1 MNTNQTTVKTTT
13 ETLNQ
18 QDNNNQTKTVDSNA
32 STASTLNNTTTGASA
47 NTANNNASTVNNN
60 TASNNTTSDSNANNA
75 SANTKSSNAAS
86 NVNTKS
92 GTVSNVSTTSNNTSA
107 NSANS
112 ASTVSNVNTSNTSNT
127 GKPENE
133 HEGKA
138 ILWAFIANMAIFF
151 IKFIVATITKSA
163 SMMSEAVHSFADTF
177 NEITLVL
184 GKKMSHKTRS
194 RRHPFG
200 TSRGRY
206 LASFLVVVLLFVVG
220 GLYSAIEAFSKMI
233 SILRGGPEMHAVD
246 TSHLIIVLIVCVI
259 SFCLE
264 SYSLHNSILE
274 ARGRY
279 VITHSG
285 KPEDF
290 NLWRFWKGTKS
301 SDLACVITEDVLACI
316 GLIFAGFGTL
326 TALLTGDDI
335 YDAAG
340 GAAVGILLILGAII
354 LGRKIASL
362 LLGEGMSEQ
371 TYNRVEKIANEVLS
385 RKLVNNEFVKT
396 SDGKYEYDANSGNRL
411 ISVEGLHLDEDRI
424 LLTMKIDIK
433 DSAHVD
439 DAVIIDAI
447 ESEVRNNI
455 FWYDWEIKIEVDHF
469 DPNRVRTYPDAE

>member
-1 MNTNQTTVKTTT
+1 MKGTQIKLDTNQTTTNTADKPLTDNSTQTNTTNT
-13 ETLNQ
+13 A
-18 QDNNNQTKTVDSNA
+18 DSNA
-32 STASTLNNTTTGASA
+32 NTN
-47 NTANNNASTVNNN
+47 NTANNDDNNASNADNNSISLNASDRTAIVNNAN
-60 TASNNTTSDSNANNA
+60 NVSSASVNNVSTANTTS
-75 SANTKSSNAAS
+75 NT
-86 NVNTKS
+86 V
-92 GTVSNVSTTSNNTSA
+92 
-107 NSANS
+107 
-112 ASTVSNVNTSNTSNT
+112 
-127 GKPENE
+127 KPENE

-138 ILWAFIANMAIFF
+138 ILWAFIANMVIFL

-233 SILRGGPEMHAVD
+233 SILRGGTEMHAVD

-316 GLIFAGFGTL
+316 GLTLAGFGTL

-340 GAAVGILLILGAII
+340 GAAVGVLLIFGAVI

-447 ESEVRNNI
+447 ESEVRNRI

-469 DPNRVRTYPDAE
+469 DPNRVRTYPDA

>member
-1 MNTNQTTVKTTT
+1 MDTNQTTVKTTAD
-13 ETLNQ
+13 TLN
-18 QDNNNQTKTVDSNA
+18 QDNNNPTKTANSNA
-32 STASTLNNTTTGASA
+32 STVSTLNNTTPGASA
-47 NTANNNASTVNNN
+47 NTANS
-60 TASNNTTSDSNANNA
+60 
-75 SANTKSSNAAS
+75 
-86 NVNTKS
+86 
-92 GTVSNVSTTSNNTSA
+92 TVSNVSTTSNNASA
-107 NSANS
+107 NNATN
-112 ASTVSNVNTSNTSNT
+112 TVSTANITSNT

-385 RKLVNNEFVKT
+385 RKLVNNEFVRT

-447 ESEVRNNI
+447 ESEVRNRI

>member
-1 MNTNQTTVKTTT
+1 MDTNQTTVKTTT
-13 ETLNQ
+13 DTLNQ
-18 QDNNNQTKTVDSNA
+18 QDNNNKTKT
-32 STASTLNNTTTGASA
+32 A
-47 NTANNNASTVNNN
+47 NSNASTVNNS
-60 TASNNTTSDSNANNA
+60 TASNNTTSEVSVNNANNA
-75 SANTKSSNAAS
+75 NANTANNASISNVNNVNTNAVSNNSSVNSANTAS
-86 NVNTKS
+86 NNDS
-92 GTVSNVSTTSNNTSA
+92 ANAVSTA
-107 NSANS
+107 NI
-112 ASTVSNVNTSNTSNT
+112 TSNTV
-127 GKPENE
+127 KPENE

-138 ILWAFIANMAIFF
+138 ILWAFIANMAIFI

-220 GLYSAIEAFSKMI
+220 GLYSAIEAFNKMI
-233 SILRGGPEMHAVD
+233 SILRGGPAMHAVD

-385 RKLVNNEFVKT
+385 RKLVNNEFVRT

-469 DPNRVRTYPDAE
+469 DPNRVCTYPDAE

>member
-1 MNTNQTTVKTTT
+1 MDTNQTTVKTTAD
-13 ETLNQ
+13 TLN
-18 QDNNNQTKTVDSNA
+18 QDNNNPTKTANSNA
-32 STASTLNNTTTGASA
+32 R
-47 NTANNNASTVNNN
+47 TVSNS
-60 TASNNTTSDSNANNA
+60 TASNNTTSDA
-75 SANTKSSNAAS
+75 SANSATNTVN
-86 NVNTKS
+86 NVS
-92 GTVSNVSTTSNNTSA
+92 ISTTSNNATSA
-107 NSANS
+107 NSVSTANIKSNNVS
-112 ASTVSNVNTSNTSNT
+112 ASTVSTASITSNT

-233 SILRGGPEMHAVD
+233 SILRGGPAMHTVD

-447 ESEVRNNI
+447 ESEVRNRI

>member
-1 MNTNQTTVKTTT
+1 MDTNQTTVKTTAD
-13 ETLNQ
+13 TLN
-18 QDNNNQTKTVDSNA
+18 QDNNNPTKTANSNA

-112 ASTVSNVNTSNTSNT
+112 ASTVSTASITSNT

>member
-1 MNTNQTTVKTTT
+1 MDTNQTTVKTTT
-13 ETLNQ
+13 DTMN
-18 QDNNNQTKTVDSNA
+18 QDNSNP
-32 STASTLNNTTTGASA
+32 T
-47 NTANNNASTVNNN
+47 NTADSNASTVNNS
-60 TASNNTTSDSNANNA
+60 TASNNTASDAVVNSANNA
-75 SANTKSSNAAS
+75 SASSVIS
-86 NVNTKS
+86 
-92 GTVSNVSTTSNNTSA
+92 TVSNVSTSTTSNNASA
-107 NSANS
+107 NAVST
-112 ASTVSNVNTSNTSNT
+112 ASITSNTV
-127 GKPENE
+127 KPENE

-138 ILWAFIANMAIFF
+138 ILWAFIANMAIFI

-206 LASFLVVVLLFVVG
+206 LASFLVVVLLFVVV
-220 GLYSAIEAFSKMI
+220 GLYSAIEAFNKMI

-447 ESEVRNNI
+447 ESEVRNRI

>member
-1 MNTNQTTVKTTT
+1 MDTNQTTVKTTAD
-13 ETLNQ
+13 TLN
-18 QDNNNQTKTVDSNA
+18 QDNNNPTKTANSNA
-32 STASTLNNTTTGASA
+32 STVSTLNNTTPGASA
-47 NTANNNASTVNNN
+47 NTANS
-60 TASNNTTSDSNANNA
+60 
-75 SANTKSSNAAS
+75 
-86 NVNTKS
+86 
-92 GTVSNVSTTSNNTSA
+92 TVSNVSTTSNNASA
-107 NSANS
+107 NNATN
-112 ASTVSNVNTSNTSNT
+112 TVSTANITSNT

>member
-1 MNTNQTTVKTTT
+1 MDTNQITVKTTT
-13 ETLNQ
+13 DTLNQ
-18 QDNNNQTKTVDSNA
+18 DNSNP
-32 STASTLNNTTTGASA
+32 T
-47 NTANNNASTVNNN
+47 NTANSNAN
-60 TASNNTTSDSNANNA
+60 TASNNTTSEVSVNNVNNASANSVISTVSTVSTISNNA
-75 SANTKSSNAAS
+75 SANTVSAA
-86 NVNTKS
+86 NI
-92 GTVSNVSTTSNNTSA
+92 
-107 NSANS
+107 
-112 ASTVSNVNTSNTSNT
+112 TSNTV
-127 GKPENE
+127 KPENE

-138 ILWAFIANMAIFF
+138 ILWAFIANMAIFL

-220 GLYSAIEAFSKMI
+220 GLYSAIEAFNKMI
-233 SILRGGPEMHAVD
+233 SILRGGPAMHTVD

-385 RKLVNNEFVKT
+385 RKLVNNEFVRT

>member
-1 MNTNQTTVKTTT
+1 MDTNQTTANTTADKPLT
-13 ETLNQ
+13 DNSTQTNTTNTADNTANTNNTANNT
-18 QDNNNQTKTVDSNA
+18 DNNASNA
-32 STASTLNNTTTGASA
+32 DTNSASLNASDSTASV
-47 NTANNNASTVNNN
+47 NNASTV
-60 TASNNTTSDSNANNA
+60 S
-75 SANTKSSNAAS
+75 
-86 NVNTKS
+86 VNS
-92 GTVSNVSTTSNNTSA
+92 
-107 NSANS
+107 
-112 ASTVSNVNTSNTSNT
+112 VSNVNTVSNTTSNT
-127 GKPENE
+127 VKPENE

-138 ILWAFIANMAIFF
+138 ILWAFIANMAIFI

-220 GLYSAIEAFSKMI
+220 GLYSAIEAFNKMI
-233 SILRGGPEMHAVD
+233 SILRGGPAMHAVD

-447 ESEVRNNI
+447 ESEVRNRI

>member
-1 MNTNQTTVKTTT
+1 
-13 ETLNQ
+13 
-18 QDNNNQTKTVDSNA
+18 
-32 STASTLNNTTTGASA
+32 
-47 NTANNNASTVNNN
+47 
-60 TASNNTTSDSNANNA
+60 
-75 SANTKSSNAAS
+75 
-86 NVNTKS
+86 
-92 GTVSNVSTTSNNTSA
+92 
-107 NSANS
+107 
-112 ASTVSNVNTSNTSNT
+112 
-127 GKPENE
+127 
-133 HEGKA
+133 
-138 ILWAFIANMAIFF
+138 
-151 IKFIVATITKSA
+151 
-163 SMMSEAVHSFADTF
+163 
-177 NEITLVL
+177 
-184 GKKMSHKTRS
+184 
-194 RRHPFG
+194 
-200 TSRGRY
+200 
-206 LASFLVVVLLFVVG
+206 
-220 GLYSAIEAFSKMI
+220 
-233 SILRGGPEMHAVD
+233 MHAVD

-447 ESEVRNNI
+447 ESEVRNRI

>member
-1 MNTNQTTVKTTT
+1 MDTNQTTVKTTT
-13 ETLNQ
+13 DTLNQ
-18 QDNNNQTKTVDSNA
+18 QDNNNPTNTANSNA
-32 STASTLNNTTTGASA
+32 STVSNS
-47 NTANNNASTVNNN
+47 
-60 TASNNTTSDSNANNA
+60 TASNNTTSDA
-75 SANTKSSNAAS
+75 SAKSATSTVNNVSTSTTSNNAAS
-86 NVNTKS
+86 
-92 GTVSNVSTTSNNTSA
+92 TVSNVSTTSNNASA
-107 NSANS
+107 NAVSTANI
-112 ASTVSNVNTSNTSNT
+112 TSNT

-138 ILWAFIANMAIFF
+138 ILWAFIANMAIFL

-220 GLYSAIEAFSKMI
+220 GLYSAIEAFNKMI
-233 SILRGGPEMHAVD
+233 SILRGGPAMHAVD

-396 SDGKYEYDANSGNRL
+396 SDRKQRRKPRL
-411 ISVEGLHLDEDRI
+411 FRAGVSRLD
-424 LLTMKIDIK
+424 
-433 DSAHVD
+433 
-439 DAVIIDAI
+439 
-447 ESEVRNNI
+447 
-455 FWYDWEIKIEVDHF
+455 
-469 DPNRVRTYPDAE
+469 